1 MNRLTKNII
10 AHIPNPLFTAKELA
24 VLEPSSDNVRY
35 ALVKRAIADGDIL
48 IEEDQLSE
56 MTHADFDELEG
67 NYSSRRVLRF
77 LAGLKQEIVP

>member
-10 AHIPNPLFTAKELA
+10 AHIPNPLFTAKELV

-48 IEEDQLSE
+48 KIRRGLYALSPLYRK
-56 MTHADFDELEG
+56 TGINPLSARGF
-67 NYSSRRVLRF
+67 
-77 LAGLKQEIVP
+77 